1 MNAISDQIPAD
12 SCSDPLLT
20 VNRISKAFGGSLA
33 LDGVSITLRG
43 GEVHAIVGENG
54 AGKSTLLNILSGA
67 LLPDAG
73 EIRICGNPVHFATP
87 RNAQESGVG
96 TVFQELSLVPSLSV
110 AENIFPNR
118 APVRCGVFIRW
129 PALYRKA
136 ADLMAQFGIKI
147 DVRAPVDRL
156 ANSTRQIVEIAKALS
171 LKAEIILLDEPTSA
185 LTPDEVNALFGVIR
199 RLKTNGIGIIY
210 VGHRMREVF
219 EIADR
224 ITVLR
229 DGRKIGTFRKE
240 QTSTKEIVRLM
251 VGRELEAMFQPRRGR
266 IGETLLEAKGISH
279 SGLFQDV
286 VLAVRKR
293 EIVGLA
299 GLMGS
304 RRSEVA
310 MALAGVLPTTSGTI
324 QVQGKTV
331 RMRGLAD
338 AIKLG
343 IAYLPADRKTQGL
356 FPENSIGD
364 NIISATLP
372 RFSKWGFL
380 DRSRRDRMS
389 TEYVRRLNVQT
400 AGVQQLIDY
409 LSGGNQQKVLIAKW
423 LLTQPRILIVDEPTK
438 GIDVGAKYEI
448 HALLRSLADDGAG
461 IVVISSDMP
470 ELLGLC
476 DRIVVM
482 HEGRV
487 SGELAA
493 EVATEDSI
501 IRCAVGFDAQA
512 AEQTGNHHESG
523 RSPS

>member
-1 MNAISDQIPAD
+1 MPDENSGAD
-12 SCSDPLLT
+12 GGYSEPLLA
-20 VNRISKAFGGSLA
+20 VDQVSKAFAGSLA
-33 LDGVSITLRG
+33 LKGVSISLMR

-67 LLPDAG
+67 VMPDAG
-73 EIRICGNPVHFATP
+73 EIRVRGNPVHFTTP
-87 RNAQESGVG
+87 KNAQESGIG

-129 PALYRKA
+129 STLHQRAEE
-136 ADLMAQFGIKI
+136 LMAQFGLKI
-147 DVRAPVDRL
+147 DAKAPVDRL
-156 ANSTRQIVEIAKALS
+156 PNSTRQIVEIAKALS

-185 LTPDEVNALFGVIR
+185 LTPDEVDALFGVIR
-199 RLKTNGIGIIY
+199 RLKASGIGIVY
-210 VGHRMREVF
+210 VSHRMREVF
-219 EIADR
+219 GIADR

-229 DGRKIGTFRKE
+229 DGCKIGTFGRKE
-240 QTSTKEIVRLM
+240 TSTEEIVRLM
-251 VGRELEAMFQPRRGR
+251 VGRELEAMFQPRMGR
-266 IGETLLEAKGISH
+266 ISGVLLEAKGISH

-286 VLAVRKR
+286 NLTVRER

-304 RRSEVA
+304 RRSEVG
-310 MALAGVLPTTSGTI
+310 MALAGALPMTSGTI
-324 QVQGKTV
+324 QVKGKPV
-331 RMRGLAD
+331 RMHGMAD

-343 IAYLPADRKTQGL
+343 IAYLPAQRKAEGL
-356 FPENSIGD
+356 FPEYSIGD

-380 DRSRRDRMS
+380 DRARRDRVSKQYM
-389 TEYVRRLNVQT
+389 RRLKVQ
-400 AGVQQLIDY
+400 ASGVQQLVDH

-423 LLTQPRILIVDEPTK
+423 LITRPRVLIVDEPTK

-448 HALLRSLADDGAG
+448 HALLRNLADGGVG

-470 ELLGLC
+470 EILGLC

-482 HEGRV
+482 HEGRI

-493 EVATEDSI
+493 ESATEESI
-501 IRCAVGFDAQA
+501 IRCAVGFDAEV
-512 AEQTGNHHESG
+512 AEQKEES
-523 RSPS
+523 S